1 LVAKSAAVVRFERG
15 EAKRAAVEAS
25 LRNGDTVEAAL
36 ELAGMS
42 KASYQ
47 KYRSQYAEW
56 SARWDRAKLVGR
68 SVRGE
73 DFTAADMDGPL
84 HVPALFSDFIGKF
97 FPDRDEPLT
106 QHLLL
111 AETLTGLRPREV
123 VLFLLWPGAGKSSV
137 IEDYICKTLA
147 MDPDHRFRVVSS
159 NADHAKRML
168 DMCKR
173 RLTDTETYPEFIARF
188 GPFYTKN
195 QERAGKPWSANEF
208 TVWKSSGGER
218 DRSMKAS
225 GWEAATLGS
234 RIDTLIWDDVQTP
247 ENYGEVDK
255 IFYRLRS
262 TYFSREKSMRTIIV
276 GNRVGPNDLYDQLAD
291 AGLITRRV
299 EIPAAGALGVDSGA
313 PSVPEWWHDPALI
326 HERGGPC
333 CGGENP
339 WRACPNNR
347 KPFSPQEFLDMTKH
361 AVGPQAWHS
370 LYQQD
375 PIHNSLSTFGEA
387 LEGCLDPSRRAG
399 ELVTVA

>member
-1 LVAKSAAVVRFERG
+1 MPSAAEVRFAAGERKRNAL
-15 EAKRAAVEAS
+15 EAA
-25 LRNGDTVEAAL
+25 LRNGGTL
-36 ELAGMS
+36 EECLDLVGMTRS
-42 KASYQ
+42 SYQ
-47 KYRSQYAEW
+47 KYRSKYPEW

-73 DFTAADMDGPL
+73 DPSGEDLAGPL
-84 HVPALFSDFIGKF
+84 HVPATFSGFIEKF
-97 FPDRDEPLT
+97 FPDRDTPQT
-106 QHLLL
+106 QHLML
-111 AETLTGLRPREV
+111 AETLTGMRPREV

-147 MDPDHRFRVVSS
+147 FDPDHRFRVVSS

-173 RLTDTETYPEFIARF
+173 RLTDVDQFPEFIARF
-188 GPFYTKN
+188 GPFYQKN
-195 QERAGKPWSANEF
+195 QERSGKPWSGQAF

-218 DRSMKAS
+218 DRSLAAS
-225 GWEAATLGS
+225 GWEGATLGS

-276 GNRVGPNDLYDQLAD
+276 GNRIGPNDLYDQMTD

-299 EIPAAGALGVDSGA
+299 EIPATGALGAEQGA
-313 PSVPEWWHDPALI
+313 PSVPDWWVDDSLV

-339 WRACPNNR
+339 WRPCPNNR
-347 KPFSPQEFLDMTKH
+347 KPLTPQEFVDMTKH

-387 LEGCLDPSRRAG
+387 LEGCLDHSRRVGDLTAVG
-399 ELVTVA
+399 